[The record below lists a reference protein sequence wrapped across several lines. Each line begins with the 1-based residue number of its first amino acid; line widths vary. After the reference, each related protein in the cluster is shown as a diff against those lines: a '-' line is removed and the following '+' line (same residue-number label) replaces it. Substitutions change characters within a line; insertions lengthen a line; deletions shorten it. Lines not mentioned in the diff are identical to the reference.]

1 MDTIYKPIDR
11 LTYLIYKKHISFR
24 NAFDIVYEEMISI
37 MEKEQNNQP
46 KEELISWIPI
56 IKQNS

>member
-11 LTYLIYKKHISFR
+11 LTYLTYKKYISFQ

>member
-11 LTYLIYKKHISFR
+11 LTYLIYKKYIPFR
-24 NAFDIVYEEMISI
+24 DSFDIVYKEMISI